1 MHTIRIAG
9 QAITCTNYTTPRL
22 FDFRPHMIQAAAE
35 HFLAAGVSEVEIPQG
50 VLDPEGKAPETGV
63 DEAAV
68 RESIARLPK
77 ETRVIGSYLGSPG
90 LGTDNAAFLAAQKRA
105 VRLLI
110 QYFPDMQYVMLHPAG
125 AALTDAGTIRGIVDT
140 WAELADYAAGL
151 RAGFQCCLHNHY
163 DSNCETADQVTTYL
177 DAIRAV
183 NSPALKW
190 APDTGHSQGMG
201 DRYLEVLDANADLIG
216 NWFHLKTRVPAFDK
230 LHGGDKYRAERDIW
244 GNPAEKGTGLYS
256 GFVNCADPEIETP
269 LKQVFDIIA
278 RKAKPTDGVVTG
290 AIEIDNP
297 RQHPRLEVL
306 CSVLYLREVHGLAP
320 AMALSYE
327 EIVRRVFTMPVL
339 NVNA

>member
-1 MHTIRIAG
+1 MNTIRIAG

-50 VLDPEGKAPETGV
+50 VLDPEGRGKETGL
-63 DEAAV
+63 DEAAM

-90 LGTDNAAFLAAQKRA
+90 LGTDNAAFLAVQKRA
-105 VRLLI
+105 IGNLI
-110 QYFPDMQYVMLHPAG
+110 QFFPEMQYVMLHPAG
-125 AALTDAGTIRGIVDT
+125 AQLTDAGTIRGIVDT

-151 RAGFQCCLHNHY
+151 RPGFQCCLHNHY
-163 DSNCETADQVTTYL
+163 DSNCETAEQVLCYL

-183 NSPALKW
+183 SSPALKW
-190 APDTGHSQGMG
+190 APDTGHSHGMG

-269 LKQVFDIIA
+269 LAQVFDIIA
-278 RKAKPTDGVVTG
+278 RKAKPTGGVVTG

-327 EIVRRVFTMPVL
+327 EIVRRVFTVPVL
-339 NVNA
+339 DVN